1 MSLKLIKLT
10 KAYKEQLEEMI
21 NEWRA
26 DQELNHTN
34 HSPWA
39 VFKNDPQAVSAY
51 RGEYMSDYAWA
62 SFTEASLDQK
72 QKTRVNR

>member
-10 KAYKEQLEEMI
+10 KAYESALAEMI
-21 NEWRA
+21 DEWKK

-39 VFKNDPQAVSAY
+39 IFKNDCHDFDYYLENLEIKSE
-51 RGEYMSDYAWA
+51 GEGSG
-62 SFTEASLDQK
+62 F
-72 QKTRVNR
+72 RVFLAG